1 MNISEKDIKQMLE
14 QLEKMKE
21 SMGNPFLVNPLYTNS
36 PKSVKEMI
44 LDSFE
49 NAIKEERKKL
59 AKDEK

>member
-1 MNISEKDIKQMLE
+1 MNINEKDIKQMLE
-14 QLEKMKE
+14 QLEKMKD

>member
-1 MNISEKDIKQMLE
+1 MNINEKDIKQMLE

-36 PKSVKEMI
+36 PKPVKEMI

>member
-1 MNISEKDIKQMLE
+1 MNINEKDIKQMLE
-14 QLEKMKE
+14 QLEKMKD
-21 SMGNPFLVNPLYTNS
+21 SMGNPFLANPLYTNS